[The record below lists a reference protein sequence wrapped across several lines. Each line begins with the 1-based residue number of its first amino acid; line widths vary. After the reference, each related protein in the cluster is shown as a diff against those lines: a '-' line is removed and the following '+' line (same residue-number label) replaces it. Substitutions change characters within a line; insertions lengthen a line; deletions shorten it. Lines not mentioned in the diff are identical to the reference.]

1 MFNLH
6 PESGNGSAEE
16 RFEQRLLAADWENAL
31 GPLRFND
38 SLRPEELAEAVFFQ
52 NALVLLKA
60 LLEENGT
67 RATPAGSL
75 NRKFFERVY
84 QEMQVNGLTRQVL
97 EVLSVLD
104 ERSVWPVQE
113 VRLVSE
119 VAGLIQRRDGR
130 FEVTEAARGW
140 MESGSEGALYRQ
152 LFIGYFRRFNWD
164 RRRFLRRVPE
174 LQASAAVSLWRLGKL
189 VGNGATVESLL
200 GTMLRPETLKALER
214 AEKEK
219 DFHGFTLIRNFLDV
233 LVNFGLL
240 RLDNPGELRAGM
252 DHFIVRTTPLWNRF
266 IRFAPGS

>member
-1 MFNLH
+1 
-6 PESGNGSAEE
+6 
-16 RFEQRLLAADWENAL
+16 
-31 GPLRFND
+31 
-38 SLRPEELAEAVFFQ
+38 
-52 NALVLLKA
+52 
-60 LLEENGT
+60 
-67 RATPAGSL
+67 
-75 NRKFFERVY
+75 
-84 QEMQVNGLTRQVL
+84 MQVNGLTRQIL
-97 EVLSVLD
+97 DVLSVLD

-140 MESGSEGALYRQ
+140 MESGSDGVLYRQ

-189 VGNGATVESLL
+189 VRNGATVEFLL

-214 AEKEK
+214 AEKQK
-219 DFHGFTLIRNFLDV
+219 RFQVITLVHNFLNV
-233 LVNFGLL
+233 LVNFGLS
-240 RLDNPGELRAGM
+240 RLDNPEVLRAGM

-266 IRFAPGS
+266 IRFAPMP